1 MSKSKPCLVTVRTNT
16 LNITTYTARAGAK
29 GKGKIVSRW
38 RTTGN
43 GDHRNFVAENYR
55 VLRTM
60 GYAPI
65 DA

>member
-1 MSKSKPCLVTVRTNT
+1 MTKSKPCTVTRNTN
-16 LNITTYTARAGAK
+16 NGVTTYTARAGAK
-29 GKGKIVSRW
+29 GKGQILSRW

-43 GDHRNFVAENYR
+43 GDHGAFVAENYR
-55 VLRTM
+55 ALRTM